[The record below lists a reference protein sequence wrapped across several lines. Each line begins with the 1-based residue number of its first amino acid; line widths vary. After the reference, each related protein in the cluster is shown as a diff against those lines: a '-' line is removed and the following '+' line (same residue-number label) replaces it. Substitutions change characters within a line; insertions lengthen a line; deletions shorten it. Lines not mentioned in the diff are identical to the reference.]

1 MNKTTVISSA
11 VAAIL
16 VAPAISFAQTQL
28 PSAGS
33 PAGTGVEPIISILNT
48 IGNWMFGILIAVA
61 AIYILLA
68 AFDFLTAKGDATKV
82 TAARKAL
89 TYALVAVVVGALT
102 RGLIE
107 VAKAIARGTGI

>member
-1 MNKTTVISSA
+1 MKKITITSLTAAALALPVVSSA
-11 VAAIL
+11 
-16 VAPAISFAQTQL
+16 QNL

-33 PAGTGVEPIISILNT
+33 PQGTGVEPIISILNT

-102 RGLIE
+102 KGLIE
-107 VAKAIARGTGI
+107 VAKAIARGAGI